1 MSEPPRTTPSATA
14 ASAAPSASTSQAS
27 SSTILPSAAA
37 RPTTPSRPSLR
48 AVPGRA
54 RVSRSR
60 SRFPVARAR
69 AVERGRRAARVP
81 VHHEPPRRREPPAED
96 GAARGVEAAG
106 VEAEAVERGEGL
118 ERGVEDLGPE
128 ARGAAEVERGRGRGA
143 RRGEEPADGR
153 GAVRAEVRRV
163 AEPELA
169 EPRGRGRR
177 RERVAGGRE
186 ARAFEPVAGEVQ
198 RREARLGREGLGEA
212 REARVAEAV
221 ARQVE
226 VRERAAVAIE
236 QRRREARGALG
247 ADVAGEP
254 QGPQRQVPRRAEE
267 AAREGR
273 RARRAD
279 AAVDAERAPV
289 AAVAVVVR
297 RLRVAGLG
305 DGRRAPPVRVA
316 VDGVLDARA
325 RGLGEVVGL
334 GPERPPGLGVR
345 GVVGVVLVEEDVVP
359 GLLAAA
365 VLDVVRAAPR
375 RRERVRQ
382 GLVQVL
388 AELLEPGRAV
398 HDRLRGRAARPRDI
412 RAVDGALGV
421 RRRPG
426 DELRLRQAEREREA
440 ERRQVRRRAREGELL
455 ERRDGPR
462 VAPVHAERERLE
474 GRVRREGPRDVLDA
488 EVLADLQREIARD
501 KKCTRRRR

>member
-1 MSEPPRTTPSATA
+1 MLLHEGREGVVGDDLRRPRP
-14 ASAAPSASTSQAS
+14 
-27 SSTILPSAAA
+27 
-37 RPTTPSRPSLR
+37 
-48 AVPGRA
+48 RA
-54 RVSRSR
+54 RVVLEVERVVGAEERLAARVAARRHAARVLAAAALVERVPVGVGRRAPRVAADGAERVFGAEALAAEVEEAEPGRGEEPLERPRRRVVRAVHGADAEPRERAAADDAVGDGGERGAVGVDVAGVELDDFAERGREANDAVAAQPASGSRSR

-106 VEAEAVERGEGL
+106 VEAEAVERGEGR
-118 ERGVEDLGPE
+118 ERRVEDLGPE

-236 QRRREARGALG
+236 QRRGEARGALG
-247 ADVAGEP
+247 TDVAGEP

-267 AAREGR
+267 AARERR

-279 AAVDAERAPV
+279 AAVDAERAP
-289 AAVAVVVR
+289 
-297 RLRVAGLG
+297 
-305 DGRRAPPVRVA
+305 
-316 VDGVLDARA
+316 
-325 RGLGEVVGL
+325 
-334 GPERPPGLGVR
+334 
-345 GVVGVVLVEEDVVP
+345 
-359 GLLAAA
+359 
-365 VLDVVRAAPR
+365 PR
-375 RRERVRQ
+375 RRGCGPWPRR
-382 GLVQVL
+382 
-388 AELLEPGRAV
+388 P
-398 HDRLRGRAARPRDI
+398 RGRR
-412 RAVDGALGV
+412 
-421 RRRPG
+421 
-426 DELRLRQAEREREA
+426 
-440 ERRQVRRRAREGELL
+440 
-455 ERRDGPR
+455 
-462 VAPVHAERERLE
+462 
-474 GRVRREGPRDVLDA
+474 
-488 EVLADLQREIARD
+488 
-501 KKCTRRRR
+501 TRRGRGA